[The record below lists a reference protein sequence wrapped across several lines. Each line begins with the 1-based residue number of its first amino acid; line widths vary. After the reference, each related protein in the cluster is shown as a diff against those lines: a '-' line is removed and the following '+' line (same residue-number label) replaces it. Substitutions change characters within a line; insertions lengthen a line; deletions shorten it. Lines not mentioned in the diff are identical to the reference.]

1 MTLYRGFYFLLPWKS
16 SVLYLFILLFFQ
28 PLGSSDI
35 CTVSVFL
42 ENCHIVEIVLFVAFL
57 DWLLSLSSVHLISSM
72 SFPGLLTCL
81 TVNNIPVL
89 TLNLILW
96 TPWSI
101 YSYSTRIWN
110 NFSHRDLLFRKK
122 RTIGVYRNSLSYNIN
137 WVPRIY
143 CMGSPHVH
151 SRNRRRYTGL
161 LHISYHNY
169 CYPNWSKCLYL
180 TSSTSWGQYQ
190 MISCYDMSPGL
201 HLPFYSRR
209 LDQNCSSQFFPWYCS
224 LRHIL
229 CSRTFPLR
237 IIKRGCICY
246 YRRICALI
254 SIILRLYP
262 QHHMSQNP
270 LCNHICRCEYN
281 FFPTTFLRTIWYT
294 MMILWLPRCIHNMK
308 HHFIHRLI
316 HLPNSS
322 YTNNFHY
329 LRSIRI

>member
-35 CTVSVFL
+35 FTVSVFL

-137 WVPRIY
+137 QVLRIH
-143 CMGSPHVH
+143 CMSPSHIH
-151 SRNRRRYTGL
+151 SWNGHRHTGL
-161 LHISYHNY
+161 LHISYHDY
-169 CYPNWSKCLYL
+169 CYPNWSK
-180 TSSTSWGQYQ
+180 
-190 MISCYDMSPGL
+190 
-201 HLPFYSRR
+201 
-209 LDQNCSSQFFPWYCS
+209 S
-224 LRHIL
+224 L
-229 CSRTFPLR
+229 
-237 IIKRGCICY
+237 
-246 YRRICALI
+246 
-254 SIILRLYP
+254 
-262 QHHMSQNP
+262 
-270 LCNHICRCEYN
+270 
-281 FFPTTFLRTIWYT
+281 
-294 MMILWLPRCIHNMK
+294 
-308 HHFIHRLI
+308 
-316 HLPNSS
+316 
-322 YTNNFHY
+322 
-329 LRSIRI
+329 